1 MMLRSYKVKLPR
13 KFCVILFPFLAV
25 DVFPGSRRML
35 CADDMACLKSSLFLR
50 LLSRVL

>member
-1 MMLRSYKVKLPR
+1 MLRTFEVKLPR
-13 KFCVILFPFLAV
+13 KFCVVLFPFLAV

-35 CADDMACLKSSLFLR
+35 CADHMACLKSTLFLR